1 MLPSRLRGELPPCKG
16 AKGSRM
22 EQKHGS
28 SSAVNEEL
36 QPPPIFFPP
45 SSEETAA
52 RREFRRGYAGT
63 PVQAGP
69 GPGKVIVAA
78 EENEDIE
85 DEDVSRREGGA
96 LSSLAKR
103 SHGPSFVRKLVPL
116 LLRGSSALVAAA
128 LLNAA
133 TTGDGSAVLSG
144 IVAHA
149 SSTASGLAGAAGKAG
164 RLTACASG
172 AALRAN
178 SMAALRTAGRL
189 AGAAANGID
198 AAVAGSRQ
206 RKVIEHRK
214 RSDAAAA
221 QRAADEATLLRE
233 AQRALGGGSR
243 TTTAPSA
250 LQHSGAPSALGGH
263 ASTSVVELRWTPHV
277 TLGRG

>member
-1 MLPSRLRGELPPCKG
+1 MLPSRLRRELPPCKG
-16 AKGSRM
+16 AKGGRM

-28 SSAVNEEL
+28 SSAVTEEL

-52 RREFRRGYAGT
+52 RLEFRRGYAGT

-69 GPGKVIVAA
+69 GPRKVIVAA

-96 LSSLAKR
+96 VNSLAKR
-103 SHGPSFVRKLVPL
+103 SHGPSFVRMLVPL

-128 LLNAA
+128 ILNAA
-133 TTGDGSAVLSG
+133 TSGDGSAVLSG

-149 SSTASGLAGAAGKAG
+149 SSAASGLAGAAGKAG

-178 SMAALRTAGRL
+178 MAALRTAGRL
-189 AGAAANGID
+189 AGAAAKGID
-198 AAVAGSRQ
+198 AAAAGSRQ
-206 RKVIEHRK
+206 RKVIEHCK

-233 AQRALGGGSR
+233 AQRSLGGGSR

-250 LQHSGAPSALGGH
+250 LQHPGAPSALGGH